1 MGPSQVKKV
10 RAMIFCT
17 LRDKTVE
24 SAYKPAC
31 KKLTKT
37 AYSGRNQ
44 SALIGTTKAR
54 GLSHLGQDASASKSL
69 QIAQLGKK
77 NDRMSS
83 TDTGQKTIG
92 RWGIRTHDPLIK
104 SQLLCQLS

>member
-1 MGPSQVKKV
+1 
-10 RAMIFCT
+10 MIFCT

-83 TDTGQKTIG
+83 TDTGQKNDG
-92 RWGIRTHDPLIK
+92 R
-104 SQLLCQLS
+104 